1 MKVLVIVN
9 ASPWGGSLGVT
20 AWRLVRAMMAGGLKV
35 AAIFFRD
42 EGVYQALPG
51 RAVDG
56 GTPGLHEG
64 WLALHREQGIPLL
77 LCSSAA
83 QRRLP
88 EAPAEGFRE
97 TGLAEVLELTLAC
110 DRVVTF

>member
-20 AWRLVRAMMAGGLKV
+20 AWRLVRAMVADGLEV
-35 AAIFFRD
+35 AAVFFRE
-42 EGVYQALPG
+42 EGIYQAVGG

-88 EAPAEGFRE
+88 EPPADGFRE
-97 TGLAEVLELTLAC
+97 TGLGEVLELTLAC
-110 DRVVTF
+110 DRVVSF